1 MASYI
6 IKADNSTLGPVGS
19 VITDDDLLAAGVNTE
34 LLVSSKIVE
43 EQNTNKKTETNKES

>member
-19 VITDDDLLAAGVNTE
+19 IITDADLEKAGVNTQ
-34 LLVSSKIVE
+34 LLIDSKIVE
-43 EQNTNKKTETNKES
+43 EANNKKQETPKE